1 MLLSLLLEL
10 ELEESPPLPES
21 PPSES
26 EPPPSLELPLSE
38 SLPLPWLSLSES
50 LLLEDPEPLS
60 SELLL
65 ELDPD
70 PELEPELELELEL
83 ELDVS
88 GPVEMV
94 SVIVEPRVAEP
105 VADCHMTLPLG
116 MSLEEE

>member
-1 MLLSLLLEL
+1 MLSLL
-10 ELEESPPLPES
+10 LEESPPLPDS
-21 PPSES
+21 LLSEL
-26 EPPPSLELPLSE
+26 EELPPSLELSPSELLPPSLELSPSE
-38 SLPLPWLSLSES
+38 LLPP
-50 LLLEDPEPLS
+50 EDPEPLS
-60 SELLL
+60 SEELL
-65 ELDPD
+65 D
-70 PELEPELELELEL
+70 PELELELEPELELEL